1 MPTNQEW
8 LHKLAN
14 ESPDELKAW
23 FDAEHFECPSD
34 AGEAAIMSVDAFIAE
49 HNDNLADEKVVSGDA
64 AHSNDANVHLKDSE
78 NLSDGFTDSREKL
91 EADVYNHI
99 AISITPN
106 KEDDGVLAPYT
117 TVLEWLDRQAAISER
132 EHPGLTIS
140 DDESLINWR
149 GKNYLLQS
157 RVLNAERERDEFSLK
172 LKHEMELNRDNR
184 NALDLE
190 RIAELQAEIDRLQ
203 RRNDELRTS
212 YDKLKCERDNLADD
226 LLACNREREQLRKH
240 LGIALDHAHDICT
253 LVDIDGNVLDVGD

>member
-23 FDAEHFECPSD
+23 FDAEH
-34 AGEAAIMSVDAFIAE
+34 
-49 HNDNLADEKVVSGDA
+49 NDNLAAEKVVSGDA
-64 AHSNDANVHLKDSE
+64 AHSNDGNAHLKASE
-78 NLSDGFTDSREKL
+78 DLSDGFTDSREQL
-91 EADVYNHI
+91 EADVREWVDDIGWLSDKETQVADFI
-99 AISITPN
+99 A
-106 KEDDGVLAPYT
+106 
-117 TVLEWLDRQAAISER
+117 WLDRQAVITER

-140 DDESLINWR
+140 DDESLINWH

-190 RIAELQAEIDRLQ
+190 RIAELQAEINRLQ

-212 YDKLKCERDNLADD
+212 YDKLKRERDNLADD

-240 LGIALDHAHDICT
+240 LGIALDHAHDICS

>member
-23 FDAEHFECPSD
+23 FDAEHN
-34 AGEAAIMSVDAFIAE
+34 G
-49 HNDNLADEKVVSGDA
+49 NLAAEKVVSGDA
-64 AHSNDANVHLKDSE
+64 ANSNDGNAHLKASE
-78 NLSDGFTDSREKL
+78 DLSDGFTDSREKL

-106 KEDDGVLAPYT
+106 KENDGVLAPYT
-117 TVLEWLDRQAAISER
+117 TVLEWLDRQAAITANANKELIEWQAATVAR
-132 EHPGLTIS
+132 LQKEVDTIKAAN
-140 DDESLINWR
+140 DD
-149 GKNYLLQS
+149 Y
-157 RVLNAERERDEFSLK
+157 RDEV
-172 LKHEMELNRDNR
+172 
-184 NALDLE
+184 
-190 RIAELQAEIDRLQ
+190 DRLQ

-212 YDKLKCERDNLADD
+212 YDKLKRERDNLADD

-240 LGIALDHAHDICT
+240 LGIALDHAHDICS